1 MKTTVSLVLL
11 SIGFLFSC
19 QQQPPAVSS
28 NSSVPVNSSDST
40 DSPVTRKGMIKVTI
54 LYPYSEGKHFD
65 MHYYEHTHM
74 PLVATLM
81 GDSLKAVKIDK
92 GIASGRP
99 GEPLPFAAIGYLY
112 FERLSAYENAL
123 APYADTIRKD
133 IAKYTDIIPVIQVS
147 EVLQ

>member
-1 MKTTVSLVLL
+1 
-11 SIGFLFSC
+11 
-19 QQQPPAVSS
+19 
-28 NSSVPVNSSDST
+28 
-40 DSPVTRKGMIKVTI
+40 MIKVTI
-54 LYPYSEGKHFD
+54 LYPYAEGKHFD